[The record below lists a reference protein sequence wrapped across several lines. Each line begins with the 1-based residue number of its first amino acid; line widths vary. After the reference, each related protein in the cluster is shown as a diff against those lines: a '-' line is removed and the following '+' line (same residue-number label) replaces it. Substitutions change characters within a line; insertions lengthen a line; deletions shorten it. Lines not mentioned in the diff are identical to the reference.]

1 MKHLISRS
9 TVVVCVTL
17 LVMNGSAFAQSN
29 KEIER
34 TGDVLQIAIPLA
46 AYGMTYLFD
55 DHQGRRSFANVF
67 LSTMGTTYA
76 LKYSFPDKRP
86 DGGDTLSFVSGH
98 TSAAFSGAA
107 FIQRRYGWKY
117 GIPAYLGAAFVG
129 WSRIQAGKHHTDD
142 VMRGATLGILSAYTF
157 TKTYKGKLRVSPF
170 VENRTVGL
178 TVQGSW

>member
-17 LVMNGSAFAQSN
+17 LVMNGSVFAQSN

-55 DHQGRRSFANVF
+55 DHQGRRSFASVF
-67 LSTMGTTYA
+67 FSTMGTTYA

-86 DGGDTLSFVSGH
+86 DGGDALSFVSGH

-107 FIQRRYGWKY
+107 FIQRRYGWRY

-129 WSRIQAGKHHTDD
+129 WSRIQVGKHHQDRLIFLD
-142 VMRGATLGILSAYTF
+142 AIRNIFDLDG
-157 TKTYKGKLRVSPF
+157 
-170 VENRTVGL
+170 
-178 TVQGSW
+178 